1 VPKCPLV
8 TGGLDLLDDEGGNP
22 QCQPDKA
29 SAQNVQPR
37 AHRDSGSTFVREQ
50 VVDCGTRNPK
60 EVCVISYDSETP
72 R

>member
-1 VPKCPLV
+1 MLRILLPVFTFAAFV
-8 TGGLDLLDDEGGNP
+8 GLSLATL
-22 QCQPDKA
+22 

-37 AHRDSGSTFVREQ
+37 VQRDSGSTFVREQ
-50 VVDCGTRNPK
+50 VVDCGTKNPK

>member
-1 VPKCPLV
+1 
-8 TGGLDLLDDEGGNP
+8 
-22 QCQPDKA
+22 
-29 SAQNVQPR
+29 
-37 AHRDSGSTFVREQ
+37 VREQ